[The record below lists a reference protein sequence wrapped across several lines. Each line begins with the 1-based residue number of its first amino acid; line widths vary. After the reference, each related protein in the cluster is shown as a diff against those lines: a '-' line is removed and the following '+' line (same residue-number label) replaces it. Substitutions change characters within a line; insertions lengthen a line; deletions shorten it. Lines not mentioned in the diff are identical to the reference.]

1 MSEMSRHRL
10 FGCLVVLLCCLAA
23 CAKQTELVATP
34 DAGKRFLK
42 LRGYEFD
49 QKGFFAAV
57 TAQDLTAINAFILA
71 GIDINTRDPRD
82 GRTALSSASARGDKS
97 VVKALLDAGAD
108 VNVKDSSGYTALF
121 HSIDARYDDVT
132 D

>member
-1 MSEMSRHRL
+1 MSEMSRHSLLRCL
-10 FGCLVVLLCCLAA
+10 FVLLCFLAA
-23 CAKQTELVATP
+23 CAKQAELVATP
-34 DAGKRFLK
+34 EAGKRFLK

-57 TAQDLTAINAFILA
+57 AAEDLAAINAFVVA
-71 GIDINTRDPRD
+71 GGDINIRDPRD
-82 GRTALSSASARGDKS
+82 GRTALISSSARGDKS